1 LLRYDYTNGIA
12 TAIKDFNAP
21 TTVIWSRT
29 ANDARGEVIDE
40 TLGSNLKVIT
50 GRDPLTG
57 RMDYRQAGVGGGS
70 GVQNLAYLYDVNDNL
85 AQRGDAN
92 QTGTCSVGGIGSK
105 LCEMFTYD
113 SLDRLDTVR
122 RNGTLTLDANYDLA
136 GNLTSRSDVGSYT
149 YHATRKHAVTAAG
162 SNTYAYD
169 ANGNVITRNGATLGW
184 ASYDLPT
191 SLAADSTLVGH

>member
-1 LLRYDYTNGIA
+1 MSSDASYTIDLAYNALGTLDTLTYPTSTSGYRLKLQYDYTIGIP

-29 ANDARGEVIDE
+29 ANDARGDVIDE
-40 TLGSNLKVIT
+40 TLGSNLKVVT

-85 AQRGDAN
+85 SQRGDAN
-92 QTGTCSVGGIGSK
+92 QAGSCSVGGVGSR
-105 LCEMFTYD
+105 LCETFTYD

-122 RNGTLTLDANYDLA
+122 RNGTLTLVRIPRWSATDSSACRA
-136 GNLTSRSDVGSYT
+136 GVPR
-149 YHATRKHAVTAAG
+149 HAGPRVTG
-162 SNTYAYD
+162 
-169 ANGNVITRNGATLGW
+169 R
-184 ASYDLPT
+184 
-191 SLAADSTLVGH
+191 